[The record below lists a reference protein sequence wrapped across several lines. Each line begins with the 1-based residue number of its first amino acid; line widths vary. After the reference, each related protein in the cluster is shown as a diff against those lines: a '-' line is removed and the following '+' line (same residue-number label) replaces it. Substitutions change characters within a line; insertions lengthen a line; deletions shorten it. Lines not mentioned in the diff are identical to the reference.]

1 MSPDRGERGP
11 RGDPGHEGVPGP
23 VEEGDRGER
32 GPKGDVGSLGPPG
45 PAGPHGN
52 PHISRYWRTGIVLAL
67 LLLAV
72 VGGYAIQR
80 SEHDADETL
89 YRSQIASC
97 KRVNVTRRE
106 VNRRAQAFNG
116 LRRAMQA
123 LMRGEQTE
131 LGEPGLPPDVKA
143 DQERAYDRAS
153 RLIDE
158 SRFLP
163 VTVVNCE
170 AVIPKP

>member
-1 MSPDRGERGP
+1 MSPERGERGP
-11 RGDPGHEGVPGP
+11 RGDPGHEGPVGP
-23 VEEGDRGER
+23 SDEGER
-32 GPKGDVGSLGPPG
+32 GPKGDVGSVGPPG
-45 PAGPHGN
+45 PTGPHGS

-67 LLLAV
+67 LLFAL
-72 VGGYAIQR
+72 VGGYAIHR

-89 YRSQIASC
+89 YHSQITSC

-106 VNRRAQAFNG
+106 VNRRAAAFNG

-131 LGEPGLPPDVKA
+131 LGEPGLPPEVKA